1 MNFIEIAKKRYSVRN
16 YSGKKV
22 EKEKLDKILQAAH
35 VAPTAA
41 NLQPVHLIA
50 VESKEGLEKIS
61 KGANIYNAP
70 LAIIVCADHNK
81 AWVRPFDQKQTG
93 DIDAAILILGCIMN
107 IVQTLSFACTA
118 SVIYKKKHTL
128 SGAVIG
134 LASGWLIT
142 VVVML
147 LWNYLVTPLY
157 MGYPRE
163 AVVELLLPAF
173 LPFNLLK
180 GGLNASITFL
190 LYKPIVT
197 ALRKSGYVAASENE
211 ARQKHTGL
219 LILASF
225 IIVTCVLIILS
236 MNGII

>member
-1 MNFIEIAKKRYSVRN
+1 MAERELNRSERAAIRKLVTELCAN
-16 YSGKKV
+16 YDSQ
-22 EKEKLDKILQAAH
+22 DKICLPLDSSCYMLNKWWTGAYCRYFEKS
-35 VAPTAA
+35 V
-41 NLQPVHLIA
+41 LPV
-50 VESKEGLEKIS
+50 
-61 KGANIYNAP
+61 
-70 LAIIVCADHNK
+70 
-81 AWVRPFDQKQTG
+81 
-93 DIDAAILILGCIMN
+93 DAALESAITGEDTSMRQKICPVCGKAYLPTGILGCIMN

-142 VVVML
+142 VIVML

-197 ALRKSGYVAASENE
+197 ALRKSGYVATLENE